1 MGAPWEQ
8 VGGGGGGQ
16 AIAALFEKGHV
27 PGEGRGIAGDVDDAA
42 GGHAG

>member
-8 VGGGGGGQ
+8 VGGGGGLEGIASLLKQCHVTGQ
-16 AIAALFEKGHV
+16 RRRV
-27 PGEGRGIAGDVDDAA
+27 AGDVDDAA